1 MCALNT
7 VCWHSF
13 QQSIFIQR
21 GPDAQVKIT
30 NLPGCVMNLCVCVCE
45 EKWVR
50 TFKIQD
56 KISHIEASFLLQTVL
71 ICILQRPWLVAVF
84 QIWWWIIHL
93 HSRGFVCER
102 VCVCVLKTLRLVSC
116 RFPLRIKKQ
125 RSLPV
130 HRPAGRVDQPGEPVQ
145 PGPGRQTTRSHIL
158 SGPGGEQSWCFSSG
172 FFFYFLLCYAA
183 VRCWG
188 AILTMYSY
196 VLYSWSLF
204 EQIEYFYFG
213 KSLTMENGTNK
224 KKKRTTLIFFFKGG
238 DIICWGGTSLLNKSR
253 GGPPP
258 PRCAPVVFLL
268 FLRLLFLVERC
279 WKNYCVCS
287 SFVSLL
293 FCPSVSFFCKLWH
306 FFACSN
312 YFPISLWLYGTAVL
326 EAQDSFVVLFFL
338 FFFYSRGHKWWWWWW
353 W

>member
-1 MCALNT
+1 MS
-7 VCWHSF
+7 W
-13 QQSIFIQR
+13 I
-21 GPDAQVKIT
+21 
-30 NLPGCVMNLCVCVCE
+30 CVCVCE

-102 VCVCVLKTLRLVSC
+102 VCVCVEDFAACFLQVSPPYQETEKPTSPSTS
-116 RFPLRIKKQ
+116 RT
-125 RSLPV
+125 S
-130 HRPAGRVDQPGEPVQ
+130 RPAR
-145 PGPGRQTTRSHIL
+145 RTRSTRPRTPNNQVAHTERTRRWTVVVFL
-158 SGPGGEQSWCFSSG
+158 LWV
-172 FFFYFLLCYAA
+172 FFYFLLCYAA

-238 DIICWGGTSLLNKSR
+238 DVICWGGTALLNKSR

-279 WKNYCVCS
+279 WMNYCVCS

-293 FCPSVSFFCKLWH
+293 FCPSVSFFCKLLH

-353 W
+353 WW

>member
-1 MCALNT
+1 MRA
-7 VCWHSF
+7 
-13 QQSIFIQR
+13 
-21 GPDAQVKIT
+21 
-30 NLPGCVMNLCVCVCE
+30 CVCVCWRLCGLFPAGFPSVSRNRE
-45 EKWVR
+45 AYQSIDQQDESTSPANPFNQAQDAKQPGR
-50 TFKIQD
+50 TYWADQ
-56 KISHIEASFLLQTVL
+56 
-71 ICILQRPWLVAVF
+71 AVN
-84 QIWWWIIHL
+84 
-93 HSRGFVCER
+93 SRG
-102 VCVCVLKTLRLVSC
+102 VS
-116 RFPLRIKKQ
+116 PL
-125 RSLPV
+125 
-130 HRPAGRVDQPGEPVQ
+130 G
-145 PGPGRQTTRSHIL
+145 
-158 SGPGGEQSWCFSSG
+158 
-172 FFFYFLLCYAA
+172 FFYFLLCYAA

-196 VLYSWSLF
+196 VLYSWSLL

-238 DIICWGGTSLLNKSR
+238 DVICWGGTSLLNKSR

-279 WKNYCVCS
+279 WMNYCVCS

-293 FCPSVSFFCKLWH
+293 FCPSVSFFCKLLH